1 VPRLGVVI
9 HGPKAVAPLKLY
21 LAGKKGQIT
30 SKDCN
35 FFPGETVE
43 KQLIV
48 INNSREIVTAELEWS
63 LGLPQPIAGKSKVSI
78 KTGDQTR
85 ETLRFDLP
93 AGLSAGVYPIRAVVR
108 FSNGEV
114 QKDEFSIHVVPR
126 PAALKVQKIA
136 VFDPKGETRK
146 LLTDANVAFDAV
158 DANVDLSGY
167 ELFIIGKE
175 ALSVDGPGPNVDR
188 VSLTGLKVIVFEQA
202 AKVLVQR
209 FGFRA
214 TEYGLREV
222 FPRVPDHPALAGLD
236 NCLHDW
242 RGEATSVPARLDYV
256 LKPQHG
262 PTVKWCGIDVSRVWR
277 CGNRGNVASG

>member
-1 VPRLGVVI
+1 M
-9 HGPKAVAPLKLY
+9 
-21 LAGKKGQIT
+21 
-30 SKDCN
+30 
-35 FFPGETVE
+35 
-43 KQLIV
+43 
-48 INNSREIVTAELEWS
+48 
-63 LGLPQPIAGKSKVSI
+63 
-78 KTGDQTR
+78 
-85 ETLRFDLP
+85 
-93 AGLSAGVYPIRAVVR
+93 R

-114 QKDEFSIHVVPR
+114 QKDEFSIHVVRR

-136 VFDPKGETRK
+136 VFDPKGETKK

-188 VSLTGLKVIVFEQA
+188 VSLTGLKVIVFEQS
-202 AKVLVQR
+202 AKVLEQR
-209 FGFRA
+209 LQFRA

-262 PTVKWCGIDVSRVWR
+262 PTVKWCGIEVSRVWR
-277 CGNRGNVASG
+277 CGNRGNVASVLIEKPARGSFLPIVDGGYALQYSPLLEFRDGTGLVLFCSRLRRERPHRGRSRCSSIGPQSHFIRGGLGALFAAGPIGRLRRRSCREEALRISRYFTT